1 MNRRAAAAL
10 ALALPIALTA
20 CSAGDAPET
29 IEVTSTVTETPAED
43 DGATEAQ
50 STASQS
56 ETTAEAT
63 TASTQAETYEDLDPE
78 LFNLGG
84 AYVVG
89 GADTG
94 VAGCMAKPGTNY
106 PFNCQISFTYP
117 VPPVEDLGG
126 AGTAI
131 APNVASWKDGRF
143 ITAFSPGSQGYMT
156 PPRPLEQGQRVTID
170 GATLTHLV
178 DGGFRVEYN
187 GDAFEVHDGVYARDG
202 EVDQALAVA
211 AKPVSRGTQCGSTF
225 TPSLQDVAIV
235 ASEDG
240 TTCGTAAR
248 VMRDYVHALIDG
260 QTEGQA
266 ALWTAPNGWSCTGRW
281 FFTGEE
287 NVGANGKM
295 ACAAKSLQ
303 GAPVEGHG
311 SGEVVALTAEDRTR
325 L

>member
-1 MNRRAAAAL
+1 M
-10 ALALPIALTA
+10 
-20 CSAGDAPET
+20 
-29 IEVTSTVTETPAED
+29 
-43 DGATEAQ
+43 
-50 STASQS
+50 
-56 ETTAEAT
+56 
-63 TASTQAETYEDLDPE
+63 
-78 LFNLGG
+78 
-84 AYVVG
+84 
-89 GADTG
+89 
-94 VAGCMAKPGTNY
+94 
-106 PFNCQISFTYP
+106 
-117 VPPVEDLGG
+117 
-126 AGTAI
+126 
-131 APNVASWKDGRF
+131 
-143 ITAFSPGSQGYMT
+143 
-156 PPRPLEQGQRVTID
+156 
-170 GATLTHLV
+170 
-178 DGGFRVEYN
+178 
-187 GDAFEVHDGVYARDG
+187 
-202 EVDQALAVA
+202 DQALAAA

-281 FFTGEE
+281 FFPGEE